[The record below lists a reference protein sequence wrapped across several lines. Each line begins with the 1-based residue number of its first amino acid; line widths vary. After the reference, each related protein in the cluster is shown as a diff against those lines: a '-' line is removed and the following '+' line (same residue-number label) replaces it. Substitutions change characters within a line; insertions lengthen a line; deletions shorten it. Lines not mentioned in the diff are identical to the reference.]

1 MVKNTKFISHSTI
14 IDTETGVELDRPDY
28 NIEFP
33 KLIKI
38 ESNFLKVYKRAIAS
52 LNKLDL
58 ARLCALQPNLE
69 WRTNRLVNK
78 HVGRYPVPLKQK
90 DMALIM
96 NVTERTISS
105 FIKRLIEEKAIFRF
119 DSEYYINPSFVGSST
134 SYDTEIII
142 KMIEED
148 QQLKSYLGRRALN
161 QIRSFK
167 RIENMN
173 W

>member
-1 MVKNTKFISHSTI
+1 MKNAKFISHSSI

-28 NIEFP
+28 EIKIP

-38 ESNFLKVYKRAIAS
+38 DSHFLKVCERAVNCLAR
-52 LNKLDL
+52 KDL
-58 ARLCALQPNLE
+58 AKLSSLQPYLE
-69 WRTNRLVNK
+69 WETNRLVNK
-78 HVGRYPVPLKQK
+78 HVGRDPIPLNQK
-90 DMALIM
+90 DMAIILD
-96 NVTERTISS
+96 VTERTISS
-105 FIKRLIEEKAIFRF
+105 FKSRLKDEKGIFKF
-119 DSEYYINPSFVGSST
+119 DSQYYVNPSFVGSSI

>member
-1 MVKNTKFISHSTI
+1 M
-14 IDTETGVELDRPDY
+14 
-28 NIEFP
+28 
-33 KLIKI
+33 KI
-38 ESNFLKVYKRAIAS
+38 F
-52 LNKLDL
+52 
-58 ARLCALQPNLE
+58 
-69 WRTNRLVNK
+69 W
-78 HVGRYPVPLKQK
+78 
-90 DMALIM
+90 
-96 NVTERTISS
+96 
-105 FIKRLIEEKAIFRF
+105 AIFTV
-119 DSEYYINPSFVGSST
+119 VGSST